1 MDIHPASPA
10 AYQLLHRGA
19 LALAEVEHAGM
30 RIDLEYLDRTIT
42 ETEQRIARIEEKL
55 KEHDEYKLQRK
66 RYGLETNLTSR
77 DQLATVLFKDMG
89 HECHSWTSGGS
100 TKKRKPQ
107 LDEEAL
113 QRIDSHYTRG
123 FLKLEKL
130 NKLLGTYLRGV
141 RREVEPD
148 GLMHPF
154 FNLHTVQTYRGSGSD
169 INFQNIPVRDPE
181 IGGVIRRAFIPRDG
195 HVLVEI
201 DYGQI
206 EVRVACCLS
215 GDQKLTYD
223 TLHGDMHRDMAAE
236 CYLLEQDDVSKPL
249 RGAAKGGFV
258 FAEFY
263 GDWHKQVAKNLW
275 SAIDQQ
281 TKSGTVVRDHLA
293 TKGIEELGDC
303 DPKEKARRGTF
314 EDHIRQ
320 VEDRF
325 WNERF
330 SVYHRWRQDRVKQ
343 YRSRGWFELV
353 TGFICSGIY
362 SKNQVINFPIQGP
375 AFHCL
380 LWSLTELVRRMKRKK
395 MRSMVIGQI
404 HDSIVADIH
413 KDELDDYVE
422 MAIEITT
429 KAIVE
434 AWDWITVPLAVE
446 VESSETNWFEKKQYQ
461 KTENKVVCL
470 ACGGTGKN
478 SRGGDCVPCK
488 RRPKVTV

>member
-1 MDIHPASPA
+1 MIDVKPASQD
-10 AYQLLHRGA
+10 AYRLLHRGA

-30 RIDLEYLDRTIT
+30 RIDLDYLDRTII
-42 ETEQRIARIEEKL
+42 ETENRIARIEEKL
-55 KEHDEYKLQRK
+55 REHDEFKLQRK
-66 RYGLETNLTSR
+66 RYGAETNLTSR
-77 DQLATVLFKDMG
+77 EQLATVLFKDMG
-89 HECHSWTSGGS
+89 HECRVWTKG
-100 TKKRKPQ
+100 KKRPQ

-113 QRIDSHYTRG
+113 RRIDSHYTRG
-123 FLKLEKL
+123 FLKLEKM

-141 RREVEPD
+141 RREVEDD
-148 GLMHPF
+148 GKMHPF
-154 FNLHTVQTYRGSGSD
+154 FNLHTVQTYRGSSSN
-169 INFQNIPVRDPE
+169 INFQNIPIRDPE
-181 IGGVIRRAFIPRDG
+181 IGGVIRRAFIPRDD
-195 HVLVEI
+195 HVLVEL

-236 CYLLEQDDVSKPL
+236 CFLLEQDDVSKPL

-275 SAIDQQ
+275 SAVDEK
-281 TKSGTVVRDHLA
+281 TKSGVVVRDLLA
-293 TKGIEELGDC
+293 DKGITELGDC
-303 DPKEKARRGTF
+303 NPKEKARRGTF

-330 SVYHRWRQDRVKQ
+330 KVYHQWRQDRVKQ
-343 YRSRGWFELV
+343 YRRRGWFELV
-353 TGFICSGIY
+353 TGFVCSGVY

-380 LWSLTELVRRMKRKK
+380 LWSLIQLVGKMRKRK
-395 MRSMVIGQI
+395 MRSRIIGQI
-404 HDSIVADIH
+404 HDSIVSDIH

-422 MAIEITT
+422 MAIDVTT
-429 KAIVE
+429 KGIAE
-434 AWDWITVPLAVE
+434 AWPWITVPLVVE
-446 VESSETNWFEKKQYQ
+446 VETSETNWFEKHRYT
-461 KTENKVVCL
+461 KTEKKTCL

-478 SRGGDCVPCK
+478 SKGGDCIPC
-488 RRPKVTV
+488 RRRAQEMA